1 MFSVDKRYMAPNL
14 NIVDVPDLNR
24 LLRSMVFMSK
34 EKQLKAVHLIL
45 DFKPLFNKFQG
56 VGNMIKAGDPW
67 LAWINISVPRFLARE
82 GTMQVELPSRRFPHE
97 EVVTR
102 EKTASLSLSLKAEI
116 DQF

>member
-1 MFSVDKRYMAPNL
+1 MAPNL